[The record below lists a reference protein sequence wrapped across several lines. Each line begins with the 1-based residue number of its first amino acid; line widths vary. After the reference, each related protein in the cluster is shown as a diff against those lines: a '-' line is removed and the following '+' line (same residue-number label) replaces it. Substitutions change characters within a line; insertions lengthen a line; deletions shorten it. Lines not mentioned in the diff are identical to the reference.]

1 MDVPESQPQ
10 TEQRDLRQ
18 PPAPPVG
25 TETLAVQDLQQQ
37 SQDLKRLFNATFVA
51 LIVLGLG
58 VNLFMAKQTRI
69 VRRDLAEKRPLLLF
83 ECETFRKL
91 REPEIRKFMADLHL
105 YAASHREF
113 QTNILERY
121 RASMPQYFSV
131 PAVVAPRSSTLPAA
145 RPSGQ

>member
-1 MDVPESQPQ
+1 MDGPESQPQ
-10 TEQRDLRQ
+10 PEQRDFRQ
-18 PPAPPVG
+18 SPPVPVAA
-25 TETLAVQDLQQQ
+25 ETLAVLDLQQQ

-83 ECETFRKL
+83 ECETFRKV
-91 REPEIRKFMADLHL
+91 REPEIRKFMAGLHL

-121 RASMPQYFSV
+121 RAAMPQYFSV
-131 PAVVAPRSSTLPAA
+131 PAVVGPRGGA
-145 RPSGQ
+145 RPASPPTGQ